1 MNSCPI
7 IRLQNVWKSFGQQAV
22 LQGVNLELSR
32 NKVNVIIGG
41 SGGGKSVLL
50 KHIIGLMK
58 PDKGRI
64 FIDGQETTYLN
75 EREMYPIRRKFGML
89 FQEGALFDSMN
100 VTDNVAF
107 PLREHSGKTEAE
119 ILDIVEEK
127 LMAVGLKNMGGKM
140 PSELSGGMR
149 KRVGLARALAL
160 NPQIVMFDE
169 PTSGLDPVMS
179 SAISELISTIQQD
192 TEATCVVISH
202 DIGAAMSI
210 AHSMSML
217 YQGKIIAQGTPLEM
231 RDMDNPIVQQFIHGR
246 IEGPIQVV

>member
-246 IEGPIQVV
+246 IEGPIQLV

>member
-217 YQGKIIAQGTPLEM
+217 YKGKIIAQGTPLEI